1 MQAAELPD
9 RKIEA
14 ELPGPRRVQEVLP
27 LVPDTHGAPGDTL
40 VVARE
45 TRSQRRARREAQ
57 TQSAQGGVGQRARQR
72 QAQVRPSQTP
82 VKSQAGAQR
91 RDRSGRGFL
100 SESWAELKKVDWP
113 GQSQVIQATVV
124 VLIACIVVGVYL
136 YALDAIWK
144 PVVQRLIGQ

>member
-1 MQAAELPD
+1 M
-9 RKIEA
+9 
-14 ELPGPRRVQEVLP
+14 
-27 LVPDTHGAPGDTL
+27 
-40 VVARE
+40 ARE
-45 TRSQRRARREAQ
+45 TRSERRARREAQ
-57 TQSAQGGVGQRARQR
+57 TKNSQSQGGVGQRARQR

-91 RDRSGRGFL
+91 KDRGGRSFI

>member
-1 MQAAELPD
+1 
-9 RKIEA
+9 
-14 ELPGPRRVQEVLP
+14 
-27 LVPDTHGAPGDTL
+27 
-40 VVARE
+40 VARE

-57 TQSAQGGVGQRARQR
+57 TQSGAAPRARR

-91 RDRSGRGFL
+91 RERGGSRGFVA
-100 SESWAELKKVDWP
+100 ESWAELKKVDWP
-113 GQSQVIQATVV
+113 GQAQVIQATVV

-136 YALDAIWK
+136 YANDALWK